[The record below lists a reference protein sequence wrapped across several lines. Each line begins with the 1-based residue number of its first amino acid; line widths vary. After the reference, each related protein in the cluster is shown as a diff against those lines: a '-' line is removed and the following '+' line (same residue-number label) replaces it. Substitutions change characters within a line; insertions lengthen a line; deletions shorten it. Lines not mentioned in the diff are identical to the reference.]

1 MNVGEI
7 LLSLANLGVAG
18 FATFYIPEKMMNN
31 QLYAGLITE
40 YREPEIGEA
49 VIAVIDFYTNDCNS
63 DITRIEDEYLKRYE
77 KEVAPLDKEKRINH
91 YIQESEAVDINR
103 QDTKCN
109 NKEFKN
115 TLHFQRRLLSQYYY
129 QLAALRYEGCRLT
142 RLSQEKVREDFTAR
156 EAKLLRLLIEMNKAA
171 EKKFIEY
178 DVGDIPYILENKQNV
193 LLEKLYDEAQQW

>member
-1 MNVGEI
+1 MFGNIVSA
-7 LLSLANLGVAG
+7 LSLLIAG

-31 QLYAGLITE
+31 QIYADLISE
-40 YREPEIGEA
+40 YRKPEIGEA
-49 VIAVIDFYTNDCNS
+49 IIAVIDFYTKDCNS
-63 DITRIEDEYLKRYE
+63 DITKIEDEYLKRYE

-91 YIQESEAVDINR
+91 YIQESEAGDINR

-142 RLSQEKVREDFTAR
+142 RLSQEKVREDFTTR
-156 EAKLLRLLIEMNKAA
+156 EAKLLRLLVEMNKAA
-171 EKKFIEY
+171 EKTFIEY
-178 DVGDIPYILENKQNV
+178 DIGDLHYITENKQNI